1 MDIRNFAIQ
10 RQSWERCDANLE
22 QLRSPEDAQLQFNAS
37 LARAAKQRLEYSM
50 LLTAQHSPEQIT
62 GRERLLRLREELN
75 IDILVGPDAGKQNVI
90 EIEMKRRQA
99 FALDD
104 NDIGQTTLAE
114 HGIETGN
121 PIPFSQRDRPIPYAR
136 RRLWTQSCNV

>member
-62 GRERLLRLREELN
+62 GRERLLRLR
-75 IDILVGPDAGKQNVI
+75 
-90 EIEMKRRQA
+90 
-99 FALDD
+99 
-104 NDIGQTTLAE
+104 
-114 HGIETGN
+114 
-121 PIPFSQRDRPIPYAR
+121 
-136 RRLWTQSCNV
+136 